1 MSYTRLS
8 NAIELKYQYDWYL
21 NDYLSLE
28 PIKSQ
33 HQFVLFDLQIKS
45 SLKVVFRP

>member
-21 NDYLSLE
+21 NDYSSLE

-33 HQFVLFDLQIKS
+33 FNPCS
-45 SLKVVFRP
+45 

>member
-28 PIKSQ
+28 PIN
-33 HQFVLFDLQIKS
+33 
-45 SLKVVFRP
+45 RPLIPCS